1 LAAVPGLAD
10 KVLRQP
16 GGGMREKGLEIT
28 RTVLTQYPDAH
39 RIVISGIDDISLL
52 GALAAAEELG
62 REDDIIIF
70 GQGGEEEA
78 LPEIRDP
85 DSPYLGDVAYFFEN
99 YGKTVVAVAE
109 KLINGEPIE
118 DECPDWRDVCV
129 FVDIALLTKDNIN
142 DIYPI
147 EAEVAGARQQ
157 LSFAGHQY
165 FNLSFGAAPAPLED
179 MRDRVDADVQ
189 LILQPLDANKW
200 HDNLTTY
207 FMAEDQTVDL
217 LYTAGYWIAEF
228 GAADWL
234 VDLKDLVDPELLAKY
249 DPAYLDVFTYD
260 GKLLGIGPSW
270 GGIGGL
276 YYRTDLLEEY
286 GIEPPETYDDIIA
299 ACDTIQADN
308 PELGCWDWPAM
319 RNVVLV
325 NRWSEYLHGF
335 GGTYLNEDGTCG
347 MNSPEA
353 VTALEFMTGLFEDGY
368 TPEEALSWKEED
380 ANVRFASGETI
391 FFSGR
396 QDLLFWINNEDS
408 SKVVDMWGFIP
419 NPAQAGGTHSGYTEF
434 WAFSISKFSDNPEEA
449 LSVLEEW
456 GSFDTMKNFNLAW
469 GPIQGHGD
477 VYTDPDVLEANPYLP
492 LIEEIAKSALAPM
505 PSENFGEVSDILQAE
520 IHSALS
526 GLTTPQDAL
535 DNACAAIDAI
545 NIN

>member
-1 LAAVPGLAD
+1 MTAKRSLSLVLFLVLLVAAC
-10 KVLRQP
+10 
-16 GGGMREKGLEIT
+16 GGTPETIVQ
-28 RTVLTQYPDAH
+28 TVE
-39 RIVISGIDDISLL
+39 V
-52 GALAAAEELG
+52 E
-62 REDDIIIF
+62 
-70 GQGGEEEA
+70 
-78 LPEIRDP
+78 
-85 DSPYLGDVAYFFEN
+85 
-99 YGKTVVAVAE
+99 KTVVETVVETIVETVEVEVE
-109 KLINGEPIE
+109 K
-118 DECPDWRDVCV
+118 
-129 FVDIALLTKDNIN
+129 
-142 DIYPI
+142 
-147 EAEVAGARQQ
+147 EVTVVETVEVEVPVVETVVVEVEGKAPVQI
-157 LSFAGHQY
+157 SFAGHQY

-179 MRDRVDADVQ
+179 MKARATEAYPGMDIQ
-189 LILQPLDANKW
+189 LIMQPLDANKW

-207 FMAEDQTVDL
+207 FIAEDQTVDL

-276 YYRTDLLEEY
+276 YYRADLLEEY

-299 ACDTIQADN
+299 ACDTIQADQ

-325 NRWSEYLHGF
+325 NRWSEYLYGF
-335 GGTYLNEDGTCG
+335 GGSYLNDDGTCA

-353 VTALEFMTGLFEDGY
+353 VEALEFMAMLFEEGY
-368 TPEEALSWKEED
+368 SPEEALSWKEED

-396 QDLLFWINNEDS
+396 QDLLFWINNPES

-419 NPAQAGGTHSGYTEF
+419 NPAQPGGTHSGYTEF

-449 LSVLEEW
+449 LGVLEQW

-492 LIEEIAKSALAPM
+492 LVEEIALTALAPM

-526 GLTTPQDAL
+526 GLSTPQEAL

-545 NIN
+545 ETMP

>member
-1 LAAVPGLAD
+1 MSAKRVLFLVVALLLLAACGATPEPQTIVET
-10 KVLRQP
+10 VEV
-16 GGGMREKGLEIT
+16 EKQV
-28 RTVLTQYPDAH
+28 TVVET
-39 RIVISGIDDISLL
+39 V
-52 GALAAAEELG
+52 EVE
-62 REDDIIIF
+62 
-70 GQGGEEEA
+70 
-78 LPEIRDP
+78 
-85 DSPYLGDVAYFFEN
+85 
-99 YGKTVVAVAE
+99 KTV
-109 KLINGEPIE
+109 IE
-118 DECPDWRDVCV
+118 TVEVEVPVKETV
-129 FVDIALLTKDNIN
+129 VVEV
-142 DIYPI
+142 
-147 EAEVAGARQQ
+147 EAPARTQ

-179 MRDRVDADVQ
+179 MRARVTEEYPNIDVQ
-189 LILQPLDANKW
+189 LIMQPLDANKW

-207 FMAEDQTVDL
+207 FIAEDPTVDL
-217 LYTAGYWIAEF
+217 LYVAGYWIAEF

-260 GKLLGIGPSW
+260 GKLLGLGPSW

-276 YYRTDLLEEY
+276 YYRSDLLDEY

-299 ACDTIQADN
+299 ACDTIQADY

-325 NRWSEYLHGF
+325 NRWSEYLYGF
-335 GGTYLNEDGTCG
+335 GGSYLNDDGTCA
-347 MNSPEA
+347 MNSPEGVA
-353 VTALEFMTGLFEDGY
+353 ALEFMTMLFEEGY

-391 FFSGR
+391 FFTGR
-396 QDLLFWINNEDS
+396 QDLLFWINNPDS

-419 NPAQAGGTHSGYTEF
+419 NPAQPGGRHSGFTEF

-449 LSVLEEW
+449 LDVLEIW
-456 GSFDTMKNFNLAW
+456 GGFDTMKNFNLAW
-469 GPIQGHGD
+469 GPIQGHSD

-492 LIEEIAKSALAPM
+492 LVEEIAKTALAPL
-505 PSENFGEVSDILQAE
+505 PSENYGEVSDILQAE

-526 GLTTPQDAL
+526 GLTSPQEAL

-545 NIN
+545 SMP